1 MVSSHYTCVFKVV
14 RSLVASFVTY
24 SNSPLHPLNQ
34 TVLFSCSPSFVLLFI
49 VWDLHIK
56 SDIENVENVQRFV
69 QRICSKKWH
78 SNYDRNLQI
87 FNLFLLSICKVIYKI
102 FVFSDLWRVSLFFQ
116 IVLSHLRLLLRDHQ
130 GTTTLTI
137 SQFLFSISCYFPYN
151 HSFHHILPCV
161 TLCYMWLNHVVNYYL
176 LNQC

>member
-1 MVSSHYTCVFKVV
+1 MLYSVSVTPYIYSGPPRTKLTILQTVSKGWLYIWPQLDGLWLPLNVMSSNLSWSPHITLVCSKLA
-14 RSLVASFVTY
+14 LVASFVTY

-102 FVFSDLWRVSLFFQ
+102 FVFSDL
-116 IVLSHLRLLLRDHQ
+116 
-130 GTTTLTI
+130 
-137 SQFLFSISCYFPYN
+137 
-151 HSFHHILPCV
+151 
-161 TLCYMWLNHVVNYYL
+161 
-176 LNQC
+176 